1 MSVKNFQFDRDLI
14 RTKIQVMA
22 KNMPSSIEEFI
33 GRPHFVI
40 SCEPSLLKIKLNQN
54 LIDCYEFVGKGQRIL
69 LEGSETPLQSTSTLQ
84 KMALGLQ
91 KMEGKP
97 NCEVKIIKT
106 YGEAETMAFW
116 ENDFLR
122 AAKWFT
128 YCDEFQKLEHHKQLK
143 ILSSVWHVWSRLD
156 KLSTTAM
163 GRRKNLCGEHVMFSH
178 KNEYMVMDLKRMEV
192 DLTWCS
198 RLTNQQ
204 MQFFYDTSE
213 NNMCYKFAQEM
224 IKLNPDHV
232 ELSYMLAD
240 LALTHAAQRFRGE
253 IQEICE
259 NLMEKLAND
268 LHDYYVNVKDTP
280 RYSMRLGQILKMN
293 RKIRE
298 EVLQIRSKLQLAKI
312 FDVHT
317 VEFSHM
323 EFFEDL

>member
-1 MSVKNFQFDRDLI
+1 
-14 RTKIQVMA
+14 MA
-22 KNMPSSIEEFI
+22 KTMPS
-33 GRPHFVI
+33 
-40 SCEPSLLKIKLNQN
+40 
-54 LIDCYEFVGKGQRIL
+54 
-69 LEGSETPLQSTSTLQ
+69 GSETPYHSYSTLQ
-84 KMALGLQ
+84 KLAIGMR
-91 KMEGKP
+91 KIEGKTSP
-97 NCEVKIIKT
+97 QVKCIKT

-122 AAKWFT
+122 AARWFT
-128 YCDEFQKLEHHKQLK
+128 YFDEFQKLEHFQQLK
-143 ILSSVWHVWSRLD
+143 ILASVWHVWSRLD
-156 KLSTTAM
+156 KLAITAM
-163 GRRKNLCGEHVMFSH
+163 GRRKNICGEFVMFSH
-178 KNEYMVMDLKRMEV
+178 KDEYMVMDLKRMEI

-224 IKLNPDHV
+224 IALNPDDV

-240 LALTHAAQRFRGE
+240 LALTHAGHRFQGE

-259 NLMEKLAND
+259 KLMENLANN

-298 EVLQIRSKLQLAKI
+298 EVLQIRSKLQLAKV